1 MSRSTEVHPRRAGF
15 PPWRSTADRPPRR
28 SVRETAGSGT
38 RAAVAAVAA
47 AESAVIRLVIRLVMA
62 AASLIAALIGLA
74 IVLRLLGANSH
85 NGVAHDIHVAANFFA
100 GSFTTL
106 FTIHHARLS
115 ILVNWGVALCVYLLA
130 GMIVAAVIAWIGRAI
145 IPRRIARA
153 E

>member
-15 PPWRSTADRPPRR
+15 TPWRSTADRPRRR

-38 RAAVAAVAA
+38 RAAVA
-47 AESAVIRLVIRLVMA
+47 VIRLVIRLVMA
-62 AASLIAALIGLA
+62 AVSLIAALIGLA
-74 IVLRLLGANSH
+74 IVLRLLGANAH

-106 FTIHHARLS
+106 FTIRQARLS
-115 ILVNWGVALCVYLLA
+115 ILVNWGIALCVYLLA
-130 GMIVAAVIAWIGRAI
+130 GIIVAAVIAWIGRAI
-145 IPRRIARA
+145 IPRRIARV